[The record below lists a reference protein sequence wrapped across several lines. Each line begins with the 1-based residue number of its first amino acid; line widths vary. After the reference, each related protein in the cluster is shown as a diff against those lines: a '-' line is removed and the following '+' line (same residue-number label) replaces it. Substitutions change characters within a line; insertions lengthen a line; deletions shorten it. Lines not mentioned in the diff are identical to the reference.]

1 MRPSW
6 RIRCVVVIS
15 SGAASLGA
23 VVRWEVPPSRRV
35 AFVAVLLV
43 MVAAV
48 LVTVGVGF
56 RQGGYLLAASLALAA
71 VLRAS
76 LPDRYCLGLLVRGK
90 VTDVVTASVLA
101 VAVAVVTGLV
111 PG

>member
-1 MRPSW
+1 
-6 RIRCVVVIS
+6 
-15 SGAASLGA
+15 

-35 AFVAVLLV
+35 AFVAVLTV
-43 MVAAV
+43 MTSAVPVA
-48 LVTVGVGF
+48 LLVGF
-56 RQGGYLLAASLALAA
+56 RAGGYLLAASLALAA

-76 LPDRYCLGLLVRGK
+76 LPDPYCLGLLVRSKGL
-90 VTDVVTASVLA
+90 DVVMACVLA